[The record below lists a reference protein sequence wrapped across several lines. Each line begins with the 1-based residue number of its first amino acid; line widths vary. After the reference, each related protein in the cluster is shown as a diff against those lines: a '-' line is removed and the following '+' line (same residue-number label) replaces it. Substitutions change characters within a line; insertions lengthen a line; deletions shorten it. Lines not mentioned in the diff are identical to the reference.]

1 MDSELDWED
10 FRDNVFRFYARMYDA
25 AYELVE
31 EFARDNAAS
40 GVYDPE
46 APGWQEYVGEL
57 ALLAM
62 DTSTSAFRRAED
74 RPTGLKYLYDT
85 GDDVLTRLDDEL
97 DPISGWVSTVTI
109 ELPSIGPY
117 VNHPLPEKHYWY

>member
-1 MDSELDWED
+1 MSEDRDLNDVLDRIIE
-10 FRDNVFRFYARMYDA
+10 FYARMYDA
-25 AYELVE
+25 AYELIE

-62 DTSTSAFRRAED
+62 DTSTVAFRHAEH

-97 DPISGWVSTVTI
+97 DPISGWVSAITI

-117 VNHPLPEKHYWY
+117 VNHPLPEKRYWD